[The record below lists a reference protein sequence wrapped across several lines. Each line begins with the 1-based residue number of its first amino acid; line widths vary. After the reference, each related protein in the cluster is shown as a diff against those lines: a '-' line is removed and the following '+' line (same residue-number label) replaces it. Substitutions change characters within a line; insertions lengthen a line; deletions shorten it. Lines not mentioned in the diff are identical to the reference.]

1 MRLKTAALLFISCLL
16 IFSTPVIHG
25 QAYSQSDKKAIRKQI
40 VEAARKS
47 WNGYKT
53 YAWGYDALKPISK
66 AGHNWYGT
74 TFLMTPVDA
83 YDTFI
88 LLGMKREAK
97 EARDLIFSKLI
108 FDVDQDVQLF
118 EVNIRLVGGLISSYE
133 LSGEKQFLDL
143 ALDLGK
149 RLLPAFN
156 SPTGM
161 PYRYVNLKTGKTR
174 DAMSNP
180 AEIGT
185 YLLEFGKLTQ
195 YSNDSTY
202 YKTAKK
208 AAFEVF
214 KRRSDNDLIGTVI
227 DVNTGEW
234 KNMECQIGARLDSY
248 FEYLYKAWLL
258 FGDKDCKDAWE
269 IHNRA
274 IKKFMLTEVESG
286 WYFTR
291 VDMQSGKETR
301 SLYGA
306 LDAFYAGILALSGD
320 ITIARNIQQGNFYM
334 WKTFNIEPEEFN
346 FRNDSVLYPEYPLR
360 PENIESCF
368 YLYRIT
374 KNEEYLHMGETMIGD
389 ILDLCKTE
397 IAYAAMKDVRK
408 KTLSDSMESFFFA
421 ETLKYAYLLFS
432 PDKTAD
438 LRKIVFNTE
447 AHMLNKITDSE
458 WLTPVTP

>member
-1 MRLKTAALLFISCLL
+1 
-16 IFSTPVIHG
+16 
-25 QAYSQSDKKAIRKQI
+25 
-40 VEAARKS
+40 
-47 WNGYKT
+47 
-53 YAWGYDALKPISK
+53 
-66 AGHNWYGT
+66 
-74 TFLMTPVDA
+74 
-83 YDTFI
+83 
-88 LLGMKREAK
+88 
-97 EARDLIFSKLI
+97 
-108 FDVDQDVQLF
+108 
-118 EVNIRLVGGLISSYE
+118 
-133 LSGEKQFLDL
+133 
-143 ALDLGK
+143 
-149 RLLPAFN
+149 
-156 SPTGM
+156 
-161 PYRYVNLKTGKTR
+161 
-174 DAMSNP
+174 
-180 AEIGT
+180 
-185 YLLEFGKLTQ
+185 
-195 YSNDSTY
+195 
-202 YKTAKK
+202 
-208 AAFEVF
+208 
-214 KRRSDNDLIGTVI
+214 
-227 DVNTGEW
+227 
-234 KNMECQIGARLDSY
+234 
-248 FEYLYKAWLL
+248 LYKAWLL
-258 FGDKDCKDAWE
+258 FGDKECKEAWE

-291 VDMQSGKETR
+291 VDMLSGKETR

-320 ITIARNIQQGNFYM
+320 IATARNIQQGNFYM

-421 ETLKYAYLLFS
+421 ETLKYAFLLFS

-458 WLTPVTP
+458 WLTPDMP